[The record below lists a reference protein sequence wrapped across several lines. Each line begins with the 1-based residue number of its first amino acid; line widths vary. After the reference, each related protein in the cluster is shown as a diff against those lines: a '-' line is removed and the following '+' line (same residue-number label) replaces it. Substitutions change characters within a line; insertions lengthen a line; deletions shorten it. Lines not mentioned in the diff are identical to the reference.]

1 MTKTKLTLIICI
13 ALFAGLFVI
22 NKKQADSFLTNTNQT
37 YKQMSVVSDALA
49 MMTSIKHYMA
59 EFYLINGKYPRD
71 NLELGIDPPDKFA
84 TNQIQDLK
92 VTQAGEIIV
101 QFKPLGKQKN
111 KQKKEEIPTIRLT
124 ADNTLENSG
133 IMRWNCTAEYI
144 SDSVLKIL
152 PTCSRH
158 TPNQNSQKL
167 EQEQLANS
175 NKPSEEP
182 ATKITKKKEPQ
193 KGYLAKD
200 LARHIKNGENDLI
213 EKMLA
218 DGVHFDGEPII
229 AAVEADR
236 FDLVHRFLSNGAD
249 ANSVDLEGYSLL
261 QTAIFNSEGY
271 QSSDLDIIRLL
282 LNSGASTAYV
292 SPSNQTAL
300 LSLHIPNQYKYIKP
314 DDTVTEE
321 EKNKNSVDLQLSYEI
336 AKLLLNH
343 EAKVTVT
350 DGMGHSPLARAV
362 WAGADNLVELFL
374 QRGSKADSWNGK
386 QKYLLDIALKKS
398 YAKTALLLFKNGALL
413 DRSSINKKKER
424 LLILALQQKDEAII
438 HEMITAGADPA
449 KKINWSNLG
458 IVSGIKTALSKQDWK
473 NALRFVKQGAK
484 LPYQLSLDDPGY
496 AKRWP
501 EQVIRRNK
509 LSLSSIK
516 YILELGGSQQLQKF
530 LPHID
535 QLNAYNIQNET
546 LLQYAINNDQTELVL
561 PLIHA
566 GANTDVVD
574 KDNRSLLEI
583 SITNDDEASALIFLK
598 FQELPK
604 NADHLRT
611 IWQLAYDH
619 DMKKISDQIGKQ
631 LQTYDP
637 PEIPKKVIKPDQKN
651 LTLWQISCESTSE
664 GWFGLVAADDK
675 EQLIIGAGSK
685 TIPYPG
691 FWKPVDVYND
701 IRFKWIN
708 AHELQL
714 KNFDKDAGWD
724 GYKTFYNCDQNSSD
738 LDLTGSWKAS
748 ELKKGE
754 TIITLNQN
762 GHGQITTDDKV
773 VAVINSI
780 EPAYRGV
787 KVTFNMCELERDI
800 VIYIKS
806 DQTTGSAHMYREK
819 EVRKKVKLHRVETV
833 ITGISATDPNVPQQ
847 TSCP

>member
-1 MTKTKLTLIICI
+1 MKITPKNLIIICI
-13 ALFAGLFVI
+13 ALFIGLFI
-22 NKKQADSFLTNTNQT
+22 YNKKQTDSFLNNTNQT
-37 YKQMSVVSDALA
+37 YKQMSEVSDALA

-59 EFYLINGKYPRD
+59 EFYLMNGKYPRD

-92 VTQAGEIIV
+92 VTQTGEIIV
-101 QFKPLGKQKN
+101 HFKPLGKQKN
-111 KQKKEEIPTIRLT
+111 KQKEDVIPTIRLT
-124 ADNTLENSG
+124 ADNTLEQSG
-133 IMRWNCTAEYI
+133 ILRWNCTTKHI

-152 PTCSRH
+152 PTCSKH
-158 TPNQNSQKL
+158 IPDQGSQKL
-167 EQEQLANS
+167 EVKQEQLAVS

-182 ATKITKKKEPQ
+182 TTNITKTKEPQ
-193 KGYLAKD
+193 KGYLARD

-218 DGVHFDGEPII
+218 EGVHFDGEPII

-271 QSSDLDIIRLL
+271 QSADLDIIRLL

-321 EKNKNSVDLQLSYEI
+321 EKNINSVDLQLSYEI
-336 AKLLLNH
+336 AKLLLYH

-438 HEMITAGADPA
+438 HEMITADADPA
-449 KKINWSNLG
+449 KKVNWSNLG

-516 YILELGGSQQLQKF
+516 YILELGGSQQLQKI
-530 LPHID
+530 LPHIG

-546 LLQYAINNDQTELVL
+546 LLQYVINNDHTELVL

-583 SITNDDEASALIFLK
+583 SIANDDEASALIFLK
-598 FQELPK
+598 FQDLPK
-604 NADHLRT
+604 NADHLRS

-637 PEIPKKVIKPDQKN
+637 PEIPKTVAKPDQKN
-651 LTLWQISCESTSE
+651 ITLWQISCDSESK
-664 GWFGLVAADDK
+664 GWFGLVAEGDK

-714 KNFDKDAGWD
+714 KNFDKDAGWKD
-724 GYKTFYNCDQNSSD
+724 FKTFYNCDQNNSA
-738 LDLTGSWKAS
+738 LDLTGSWKVT

-754 TIITLNQN
+754 SIITLNQN

-773 VAVINSI
+773 VALINSI

-787 KVTFNMCELERDI
+787 KVTFNICELDREI

-806 DQTTGSAHMYREK
+806 DQATGNTHMYREK
-819 EVRKKVKLHRVETV
+819 EVRKKVELQKLETDNSTMQ
-833 ITGISATDPNVPQQ
+833 ITQQ
-847 TSCP
+847 QASCP